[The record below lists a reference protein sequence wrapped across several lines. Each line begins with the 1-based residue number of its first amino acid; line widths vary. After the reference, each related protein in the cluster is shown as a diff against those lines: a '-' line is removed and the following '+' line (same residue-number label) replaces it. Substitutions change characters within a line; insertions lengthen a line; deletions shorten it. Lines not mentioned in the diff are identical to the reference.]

1 MIKKPHIIAIF
12 LVIGMGVFFA
22 ANSQFVEQEVSL
34 QSKAS
39 HAEELWRTSGH
50 SDSEAEAFIHWDE
63 DGEIPTSCA
72 KCHSTEGSNQ
82 FITTGAVSSGVP
94 ASPSIENNITCEAC
108 HTNPENGTLYDHT
121 DVTFP
126 SGVKVENLG
135 PEALCM
141 ECHQGR
147 ESKITVDKAITEA
160 DLENDDTPSSSL
172 GFLNIMPPQQISLEP
187 LLKADMN
194 TMGSC
199 MMPDSPM

>member
-1 MIKKPHIIAIF
+1 MIKKPQIIAIF

-50 SDSEAEAFIHWDE
+50 AHSEAEAFVHWDE

-72 KCHSTEGSNQ
+72 KCHSTEGISEFLTSGSVN
-82 FITTGAVSSGVP
+82 TAVQ
-94 ASPSIENNITCEAC
+94 ASPSIENNINCEAC
-108 HTNPENGTLYDHT
+108 HTNPEQGIVRDHT

-126 SGVKVENLG
+126 SGVLVEGLG
-135 PEALCM
+135 HEAICM

-147 ESKITVDKAITEA
+147 ESGKSVEEDIEAAGVDE
-160 DLENDDTPSSSL
+160 DTSSSEL
-172 GFLNIMPPQQISLEP
+172 GFINIHY
-187 LLKADMN
+187 
-194 TMGSC
+194 
-199 MMPDSPM
+199 